1 MKSKSKC
8 WNHLWHM
15 KNTEENRQLIKTLNK
30 SMKAHDS
37 RHRLYIK
44 YRKPIEGEKYGW
56 GGSLA
61 CKNARTFAVYL
72 KYTKAYYDMVTDYNR
87 RSYETR
93 IQKDRAKDN
102 IIERARIEAANI
114 IDNCDYL
121 IETLERGRYV

>member
-1 MKSKSKC
+1 
-8 WNHLWHM
+8 M

-44 YRKPIEGEKYGW
+44 YRKPIEGEKYGYH
-56 GGSLA
+56 GTLK
-61 CKNARTFAVYL
+61 CENARAFAVYR
-72 KYTKAYYDMVTDYNR
+72 KYTKAYGEMMADYNR
-87 RSYETR
+87 KSYKARTQR
-93 IQKDRAKDN
+93 DRAKDN